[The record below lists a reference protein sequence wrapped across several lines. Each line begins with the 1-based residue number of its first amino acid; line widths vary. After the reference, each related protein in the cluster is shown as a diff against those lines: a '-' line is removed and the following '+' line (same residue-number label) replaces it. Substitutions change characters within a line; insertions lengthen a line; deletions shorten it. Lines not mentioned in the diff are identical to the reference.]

1 MTIDT
6 NKARE
11 YAELLLL
18 FEGQPSAD
26 ELKINAGRMLLAL
39 ADAHDRMAKD
49 AARYQKV
56 RRLVVDYNQPL
67 QWDGQG
73 KPPVDDMSDWL
84 DCSTDTEFDVAIDAA
99 MGADPKND

>member
-1 MTIDT
+1 MIDT

-39 ADAHDRMAKD
+39 ADAHDSMAKND
-49 AARYQKV
+49 ARYRWMAQGGCPFAET
-56 RRLVVDYNQPL
+56 DDA
-67 QWDGQG
+67 WDS
-73 KPPVDDMSDWL
+73 KESL
-84 DCSTDTEFDVAIDAA
+84 DAAIDAA
-99 MGADPKND
+99 MGAEQRSKDG

>member
-1 MTIDT
+1 MIDT

-39 ADAHDRMAKD
+39 ADAHDSMAKND
-49 AARYQKV
+49 ARY
-56 RRLVVDYNQPL
+56 RWLRQPDPL
-67 QWDGQG
+67 KRAAHIAVLTHNGGWVASGEQA
-73 KPPVDDMSDWL
+73 
-84 DCSTDTEFDVAIDAA
+84 DTAIDAA
-99 MGADPKND
+99 MGSDNG